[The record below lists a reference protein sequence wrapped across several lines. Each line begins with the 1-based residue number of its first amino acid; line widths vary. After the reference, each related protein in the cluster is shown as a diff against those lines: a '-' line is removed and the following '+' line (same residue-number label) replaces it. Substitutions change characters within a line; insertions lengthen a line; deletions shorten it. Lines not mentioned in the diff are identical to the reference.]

1 MSGINMAAMLAE
13 AERLADN
20 AGGGKKGFIDNFV
33 KTPEKGGMVVIR
45 LLPPSH
51 GQELPYIASKVHKIN
66 DRNVHCRCE
75 LTNGRWGGD
84 CPICDYYKYLYKE
97 RDKAEKQGRADR
109 VEALE
114 TEARSIKGVEK
125 YYYNAMVRGSDP
137 EDGEANPC
145 GQSEADGPLIFSANQ
160 TIHKKVLRA
169 YAGDKAAKVKPI
181 GDITDTATGRDLRI
195 VKIFKPG
202 NKWAEYD
209 DSKFLEPSPLG
220 TPDQVKAWKSKQ
232 HDLTTLR
239 KVPSWDESDRELR
252 IHLKLEEDSGP
263 KTGFDPTKYSR
274 PDSAPV
280 VSEASA
286 AVNSATPTSEPT
298 PTPAVADEPMNK
310 DDFEAAL
317 AAIDSIK

>member
-1 MSGINMAAMLAE
+1 
-13 AERLADN
+13 
-20 AGGGKKGFIDNFV
+20 
-33 KTPEKGGMVVIR
+33 
-45 LLPPSH
+45 
-51 GQELPYIASKVHKIN
+51 
-66 DRNVHCRCE
+66 
-75 LTNGRWGGD
+75 
-84 CPICDYYKYLYKE
+84 
-97 RDKAEKQGRADR
+97 
-109 VEALE
+109 
-114 TEARSIKGVEK
+114 
-125 YYYNAMVRGSDP
+125 
-137 EDGEANPC
+137 
-145 GQSEADGPLIFSANQ
+145 
-160 TIHKKVLRA
+160 
-169 YAGDKAAKVKPI
+169 
-181 GDITDTATGRDLRI
+181 LRI